1 MGRKSTKENKSVW
14 QTTREDLGLTREK
27 AGELIPGFSPE
38 RIEKIENGRT
48 QIQPEDVMLM
58 AEYYKTPSLRN
69 YYCVNECPI
78 GQVHALRTESKE
90 LAQIAVETLNSLNK
104 LSRSRD
110 RLLEIVEDGEVQ
122 ADEYADFAEIK
133 STLDRIA
140 LSVSNLQLWVDEQ
153 IAAGNNRVGICMI
166 SGQINSPLQSQTA
179 DHLLQVLILWALSQ
193 YIEPYKIVLLTQTI
207 YNPDQSFESFGWF
220 QTPHSSQI
228 NKAGIKGNR
237 VNPGSQCPDSVCLD
251 CIMNDPAR
259 CIFPDQAQKILFDI
273 FRYAD
278 DPVKT
283 RITMKCLPDRPERM
297 AQFF

>member
-69 YYCVNECPI
+69 YYCVNEYPI

-153 IAAGNNRVGICMI
+153 IAAGNLVK
-166 SGQINSPLQSQTA
+166 P
-179 DHLLQVLILWALSQ
+179 
-193 YIEPYKIVLLTQTI
+193 
-207 YNPDQSFESFGWF
+207 
-220 QTPHSSQI
+220 
-228 NKAGIKGNR
+228 KA
-237 VNPGSQCPDSVCLD
+237 
-251 CIMNDPAR
+251 
-259 CIFPDQAQKILFDI
+259 
-273 FRYAD
+273 
-278 DPVKT
+278 
-283 RITMKCLPDRPERM
+283 
-297 AQFF
+297 